1 MKKAKRAQLINQ
13 LKEKRQE
20 IALMGSDINSKRK
33 LLNIEI
39 DLILLAL
46 DLSDEELNKELEE
59 SIDNIHFS

>member
-20 IALMGSDINSKRK
+20 IALMGSYINSKRK
-33 LLNIEI
+33 LLNIE
-39 DLILLAL
+39 AL

-59 SIDNIHFS
+59 SIDNI

>member
-1 MKKAKRAQLINQ
+1 MKKSKRAQLISQ

-39 DLILLAL
+39 DLILMAL
-46 DLSDEELNKELEE
+46 GLSDEELNAELEE
-59 SIDNIHFS
+59 NNCA